1 MIRAVVLVDEN
12 QALHGAQALYNEARH
27 IPGVVEAYPAL
38 GRHDGVV
45 FLEVRS
51 MRNLRGAVH
60 HLEGL
65 AGVKG
70 IETLIED
77 SDEA

>member
-12 QALHGAQALYNEARH
+12 QALHGAKSLYREAQH

-38 GRHDGVV
+38 GRHDGIV
-45 FLEVRS
+45 FIQVGS
-51 MRNLRGAVH
+51 MRDLRGAIH
-60 HLEGL
+60 HVEGL
-65 AGVKG
+65 SGVRA

-77 SDEA
+77 ED